1 MKNKI
6 DIMNMN
12 RSKIK
17 ITNVNMKIRIMN
29 RVTKARLINTTQ
41 KG

>member
-29 RVTKARLINTTQ
+29 RVTKARVINTTQ